1 MAKLVSRIMGWLR
14 PSTLAG
20 IDKSGNRYFTRTE
33 DMDGALKE
41 RRLVKFKSDSD
52 PTTLPVEWISW
63 LTGQRKEA
71 PTPQE
76 MLELEA
82 QRERVKMNAAIL
94 QKEEEKRR
102 FRAKSLQQSMDSG
115 DVGPPNLARFIQDFS
130 DASIAHDE
138 GGDAEKISHGTH
150 ENADRVSEPVG
161 TGSSFRPGTWQPPES
176 SEPTGTGQ
184 SFQPGTWQPPK

>member
-1 MAKLVSRIMGWLR
+1 MGWLR

-41 RRLVKFKSDSD
+41 RRSVKFKSDSD

-82 QRERVKMNAAIL
+82 QRERVKMNAA
-94 QKEEEKRR
+94 
-102 FRAKSLQQSMDSG
+102 S

-138 GGDAEKISHGTH
+138 GGDAEKIPHGTH